1 MNMRSVGFLGLISAG
16 VVLWG
21 GAVKADGPPLSS
33 LIPLDL
39 KPLTSVPASSAT
51 PRPTLQVA
59 VVPYEKLLPF
69 LPEPPAGWVAENPS
83 GSTTD
88 VEVFYL
94 STATR
99 TYQKGDDEN
108 ASVATVTIIDA
119 GGYKGYF
126 ETTTHSWKFTSNGP
140 DGYDKAV
147 EIDGIPGYEH
157 FSKAANSSSLC
168 VIVGKRFFVQIEL
181 IREDPKEL
189 RAWLKK
195 LDLKKL
201 AELR

>member
-21 GAVKADGPPLSS
+21 DAGKADGPPLSS
-33 LIPLDL
+33 LNPLDL
-39 KPLTSVPASSAT
+39 KPLTIAPTASAT
-51 PRPTLQVA
+51 PRPTPQLA

-69 LPEPPAGWVAENPS
+69 LPEPPAGWTAENPS
-83 GSTTD
+83 GSTAD
-88 VEVFYL
+88 IEVFYL

-108 ASVATVTIIDA
+108 AAVATVSILDA

-126 ETTTHSWKFTSNGP
+126 ETTTRSWKFTNTSP

-147 EIDGIPGYEH
+147 EIDGMPGYEH
-157 FSKAANSSSLC
+157 FSKAANSGSLC
-168 VIVGKRFFVQIEL
+168 VIVGKRFFVQIE
-181 IREDPKEL
+181 ITRQDPKEL
-189 RAWLKK
+189 REWLKK